1 MSIFM
6 VISGTLCG
14 LEEEAVAFYPIM
26 CPIFIAMGYDAIVTM
41 GVIFLAGFMGVTMSI
56 SNPFSVVI
64 ASNTAGVPFTE
75 GVWWRIGGCIV
86 GSAVVIG
93 YLYWYAK
100 KIKANPEFSY
110 AWEDRERYQKKWG
123 VASGEVIPFT
133 WRRVLILL
141 LFFAGFP
148 IMVWGV
154 MATLQMLDI
163 KYTHWLK
170 FVWPMVIFVLIF
182 GGALLVAQT
191 MIYGA

>member
-41 GVIFLAGFMGVTMSI
+41 
-56 SNPFSVVI
+56 
-64 ASNTAGVPFTE
+64 GVPFTE

>member
-41 GVIFLAGFMGVTMSI
+41 GV
-56 SNPFSVVI
+56 
-64 ASNTAGVPFTE
+64 PFTE

-100 KIKANPEFSY
+100 NQSQSRVFLCLGRSRKVPEKMG
-110 AWEDRERYQKKWG
+110 RCQR
-123 VASGEVIPFT
+123 
-133 WRRVLILL
+133 
-141 LFFAGFP
+141 
-148 IMVWGV
+148 
-154 MATLQMLDI
+154 
-163 KYTHWLK
+163 
-170 FVWPMVIFVLIF
+170 
-182 GGALLVAQT
+182 
-191 MIYGA
+191 

>member
-41 GVIFLAGFMGVTMSI
+41 GV
-56 SNPFSVVI
+56 
-64 ASNTAGVPFTE
+64 PFTE

-100 KIKANPEFSY
+100 KSKP
-110 AWEDRERYQKKWG
+110 
-123 VASGEVIPFT
+123 IPSF
-133 WRRVLILL
+133 
-141 LFFAGFP
+141 
-148 IMVWGV
+148 
-154 MATLQMLDI
+154 
-163 KYTHWLK
+163 
-170 FVWPMVIFVLIF
+170 PMV
-182 GGALLVAQT
+182 GKTAKATRKNGALPAVRSFLSPGGVCLSCCCFLRVSPSWF
-191 MIYGA
+191 GE

>member
-1 MSIFM
+1 MVFAMSIFM

-100 KIKANPEFSY
+100 KSKP
-110 AWEDRERYQKKWG
+110 
-123 VASGEVIPFT
+123 IPS
-133 WRRVLILL
+133 
-141 LFFAGFP
+141 FP
-148 IMVWGV
+148 
-154 MATLQMLDI
+154 MLG
-163 KYTHWLK
+163 KTAK
-170 FVWPMVIFVLIF
+170 
-182 GGALLVAQT
+182 GTRKNGALPAVRSFLSPGGVCLSCCCFLRVSPSWF
-191 MIYGA
+191 GE